1 MLFMVIEH
9 FKDANPVPV
18 YERFQAR
25 GRMAPPGLRYVGS
38 WVAADL
44 DRCYQVMECAD
55 RALLDEWIAHWADL
69 VRFDIVPVMTSSEAL
84 VRVLPDAVVPRAPS
98 TSARA
103 FAWAV
108 VAVFLVSLCFPL
120 VAATLAGP
128 EPPRMLGIAD
138 VAVAAIFAAGAIMLV
153 ARPRVPVSDA
163 DRLHAHVWTERL
175 LGIVPLLLAVFL
187 LAGSH
192 VNWTVLVIGLAW
204 RLWLF
209 LSCLPYLLA
218 AMRSAPAHRTSH

>member
-1 MLFMVIEH
+1 
-9 FKDANPVPV
+9 
-18 YERFQAR
+18 
-25 GRMAPPGLRYVGS
+25 
-38 WVAADL
+38 VAA
-44 DRCYQVMECAD
+44 
-55 RALLDEWIAHWADL
+55 
-69 VRFDIVPVMTSSEAL
+69 
-84 VRVLPDAVVPRAPS
+84 
-98 TSARA
+98 
-103 FAWAV
+103 
-108 VAVFLVSLCFPL
+108 FLVSLCFPL

-153 ARPRVPVSDA
+153 ARPRVPVSDE

>member
-9 FKDANPVPV
+9 FKDANPAPV

-55 RALLDEWIAHWADL
+55 RALLDEWTAHWADL

-84 VRVLPDAVVPRAPS
+84 VRVLPDAAVPRAPS
-98 TSARA
+98 TSGRT

-108 VAVFLVSLCFPL
+108 VAVFLVSLCFPV
-120 VAATLAGP
+120 VAATLAT

-138 VAVAAIFAAGAIMLV
+138 VAVAAVFAVGAIMLV
-153 ARPRVPVSDA
+153 ARPRAPVTDA
-163 DRLHAHVWTERL
+163 DRVRAHLWTERM
-175 LGIVPLLLAVFL
+175 LGVVPVLLATFL
-187 LAGSH
+187 VAGSH

-204 RLWLF
+204 RLLLF
-209 LSCLPYLLA
+209 LSCLSYLLA
-218 AMRSAPAHRTSH
+218 ALTPVPAMPAGH